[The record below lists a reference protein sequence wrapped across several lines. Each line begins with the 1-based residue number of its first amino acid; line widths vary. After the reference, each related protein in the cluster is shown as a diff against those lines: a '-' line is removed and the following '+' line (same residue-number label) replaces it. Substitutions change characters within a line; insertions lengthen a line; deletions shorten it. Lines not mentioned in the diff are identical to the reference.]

1 MIMEEQS
8 PLLQNLTDIDIS
20 IIKQMCE
27 CDMNRKR
34 VAKAVYMHRNTVDYH
49 IFGIKEKTGY
59 DIRKFYDLVALS
71 KIIKDMEQK

>member
-1 MIMEEQS
+1 MDEKITGLS
-8 PLLQNLTDIDIS
+8 DIDIS

-49 IFGIKEKTGY
+49 IFGIKEQTGY
-59 DIRKFYDLVALS
+59 DIRRFHDLVALS
-71 KIIKDMEQK
+71 NMIKDRERKDEK